1 MKKITI
7 VGGFGY
13 MGTELVS
20 RYLKDA
26 KDIRLQIIDL
36 DLWNGEIQLKKIH
49 SLKNVDIEKCDINN
63 FAKLNQTIERFR
75 PNTIFWLAGLVG
87 APVCKKYF
95 SIANYTNIISIKN
108 YINLSLERN
117 HKQFLEKFFFISS
130 CSVYGNTSGVMDIAT
145 EKSATSPLSEYAEM
159 KLDVEEFLL
168 NHDFSKKIS
177 VCIPRI
183 TTLFGLSIK
192 PRYDLFL
199 NSFCLQAGRKK
210 KIIVNGGN
218 QLRSMIHVKDVASA
232 LFYLETADKKNI
244 NGEIFHIGVDK
255 FNLTVLNLAQIVS
268 EIAKIE
274 VEVIKKIDDQRSYK
288 ISSKKLFD
296 TIGWINEIQLEE
308 GIKELITYSSRIRNE
323 DNQDYFNA
331 NFNYEKLYN

>member
-13 MGTELVS
+13 MGVELVS
-20 RYLKDA
+20 RYLKNE
-26 KDIRLQIIDL
+26 KDTKLQIIDL
-36 DLWNGEIQLKKIH
+36 DLWNGEIQLQKIH
-49 SLKNVDIEKCDINN
+49 NLEKVDIIKCDINN
-63 FAKLNQTIERFR
+63 FAKLNQSIERFK

-130 CSVYGNTSGVMDIAT
+130 CSVYGNTSGVIDIAT
-145 EKSATSPLSEYAEM
+145 EKSVTSPLSEYAKM
-159 KLDVEEFLL
+159 KLDIEEFLF
-168 NHDFSKKIS
+168 NHDFSKQIS

-232 LFYLETADKKNI
+232 LFYLENADKKKI
-244 NGEIFHIGVDK
+244 TREIFHIGVDK
-255 FNLTVLNLAQIVS
+255 FNLSVLNLAQIVG

-274 VEVIKKIDDQRSYK
+274 IEVVKKIDDQRSYK
-288 ISSKKLFD
+288 ISSKKLYD
-296 TIGWINEIQLEE
+296 TINWKNEIQLEE
-308 GIKELITYSSRIRNE
+308 GIKELITYSSRIKNE
-323 DNQDYFNA
+323 NNQDYFNA
-331 NFNYEKLYN
+331 NFDYEKLYN